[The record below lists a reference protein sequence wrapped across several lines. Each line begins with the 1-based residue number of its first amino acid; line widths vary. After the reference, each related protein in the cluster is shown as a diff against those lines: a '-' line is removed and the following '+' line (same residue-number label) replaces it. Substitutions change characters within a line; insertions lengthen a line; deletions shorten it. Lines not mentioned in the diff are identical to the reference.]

1 MEALFSTYPP
11 GAWAALLATG
21 VLIGLLAGLLGVGGG
36 IVAVPILLEIFEFI
50 GIGETLAV
58 PLAVGTAQASI
69 LVASATAAAAHWRAG
84 TIDRDLVRSW
94 LPGLILGAAIGLALG
109 PLAPSRLLTTLF
121 AVVAAGLALK
131 MAVGDRLILG
141 HRQPPGLL
149 IHLSPAVV
157 GGLAAAVGVG
167 GGTLSTPVLTL
178 FSFPLKRAIGAGAL
192 FNPVIA
198 APATFVFLWM
208 DHGTP
213 GRPADALGDVAL
225 FCVATLS
232 LPALFVAPMAARWSA
247 RAPVSLLRRLF
258 ALCLAVIA
266 VRLLLRCC
274 T

>member
-1 MEALFSTYPP
+1 VEALISAYPP

-36 IVAVPILLEIFEFI
+36 IVAVPVLLEIFEFI

-58 PLAVGTAQASI
+58 SLAVGTAQASI
-69 LVASATAAAAHWRAG
+69 LIASTTAAAAHWRAG
-84 TIDRDLVRSW
+84 TIDRELVRSW
-94 LPGLILGAAIGLALG
+94 LPGLMLGAMIGLALG
-109 PLAPSRLLTTLF
+109 PFAPSRGLTTLF

-141 HRQPPGLL
+141 HRQPQRLL
-149 IHLSPAVV
+149 SHLPPAIV

-192 FNPVIA
+192 FNLVIA
-198 APATFVFLWM
+198 VPATLVFLSM
-208 DHGTP
+208 DRSAP

-225 FCVATLS
+225 FCVATLC
-232 LPALFVAPMAARWSA
+232 LPALFVAPVAARWSA
-247 RAPVSLLRRLF
+247 RAPVALLRRLF
-258 ALCLAVIA
+258 AFCLAVIA
-266 VRLLLRCC
+266 ARLILR
-274 T
+274 